1 MAPTDK
7 QTIEQLAAR
16 VEFLEDKIV
25 DSLET
30 VKETQA
36 RMCDDIS
43 KIKEAVYNP
52 DTGLYARLRTLE
64 DYVEII
70 ERYEVI
76 WPEWVSN
83 YDDKKEAI
91 HALVGLSRISEF
103 SRDKYHIWYR
113 ANISVYWNEK
123 KQILT
128 TSETRDMYSN
138 PVCACPRCGSA
149 FYNKLD
155 EYLAIPFTDNQINC
169 NFCKP
174 DERGRTKFN
183 RSKPVPL
190 EDIGLAGLS
199 TASYI

>member
-64 DYVEII
+64 EDNKSKNKFL
-70 ERYEVI
+70 
-76 WPEWVSN
+76 W
-83 YDDKKEAI
+83 
-91 HALVGLSRISEF
+91 LLLS
-103 SRDKYHIWYR
+103 
-113 ANISVYWNEK
+113 
-123 KQILT
+123 
-128 TSETRDMYSN
+128 
-138 PVCACPRCGSA
+138 
-149 FYNKLD
+149 
-155 EYLAIPFTDNQINC
+155 LAIGSLGAAIISHLN
-169 NFCKP
+169 
-174 DERGRTKFN
+174 
-183 RSKPVPL
+183 
-190 EDIGLAGLS
+190 
-199 TASYI
+199 

>member
-64 DYVEII
+64 EDNKSKNKFL
-70 ERYEVI
+70 
-76 WPEWVSN
+76 W
-83 YDDKKEAI
+83 
-91 HALVGLSRISEF
+91 LLLS
-103 SRDKYHIWYR
+103 
-113 ANISVYWNEK
+113 
-123 KQILT
+123 
-128 TSETRDMYSN
+128 
-138 PVCACPRCGSA
+138 
-149 FYNKLD
+149 
-155 EYLAIPFTDNQINC
+155 LAIGSMGAAVISHLN
-169 NFCKP
+169 
-174 DERGRTKFN
+174 
-183 RSKPVPL
+183 
-190 EDIGLAGLS
+190 
-199 TASYI
+199 

>member
-64 DYVEII
+64 DDHKSKNKFLWLLLSLGIGSMGAAII
-70 ERYEVI
+70 
-76 WPEWVSN
+76 SHLN
-83 YDDKKEAI
+83 
-91 HALVGLSRISEF
+91 
-103 SRDKYHIWYR
+103 
-113 ANISVYWNEK
+113 
-123 KQILT
+123 
-128 TSETRDMYSN
+128 
-138 PVCACPRCGSA
+138 
-149 FYNKLD
+149 
-155 EYLAIPFTDNQINC
+155 
-169 NFCKP
+169 
-174 DERGRTKFN
+174 
-183 RSKPVPL
+183 
-190 EDIGLAGLS
+190 
-199 TASYI
+199 

>member
-64 DYVEII
+64 EDNKSKNKFL
-70 ERYEVI
+70 
-76 WPEWVSN
+76 W
-83 YDDKKEAI
+83 
-91 HALVGLSRISEF
+91 LLLS
-103 SRDKYHIWYR
+103 
-113 ANISVYWNEK
+113 
-123 KQILT
+123 
-128 TSETRDMYSN
+128 
-138 PVCACPRCGSA
+138 
-149 FYNKLD
+149 
-155 EYLAIPFTDNQINC
+155 LAIGSMGAAIISHLN
-169 NFCKP
+169 
-174 DERGRTKFN
+174 
-183 RSKPVPL
+183 
-190 EDIGLAGLS
+190 
-199 TASYI
+199 

>member
-64 DYVEII
+64 EDNKSKNKFL
-70 ERYEVI
+70 
-76 WPEWVSN
+76 W
-83 YDDKKEAI
+83 
-91 HALVGLSRISEF
+91 LLLS
-103 SRDKYHIWYR
+103 
-113 ANISVYWNEK
+113 
-123 KQILT
+123 
-128 TSETRDMYSN
+128 
-138 PVCACPRCGSA
+138 
-149 FYNKLD
+149 
-155 EYLAIPFTDNQINC
+155 LAI
-169 NFCKP
+169 
-174 DERGRTKFN
+174 
-183 RSKPVPL
+183 
-190 EDIGLAGLS
+190 
-199 TASYI
+199 ASLGAAIISHLN

>member
-64 DYVEII
+64 EDNKSKNKFLWLVLSLGIGSMGAAII
-70 ERYEVI
+70 
-76 WPEWVSN
+76 SHLN
-83 YDDKKEAI
+83 
-91 HALVGLSRISEF
+91 
-103 SRDKYHIWYR
+103 
-113 ANISVYWNEK
+113 
-123 KQILT
+123 
-128 TSETRDMYSN
+128 
-138 PVCACPRCGSA
+138 
-149 FYNKLD
+149 
-155 EYLAIPFTDNQINC
+155 
-169 NFCKP
+169 
-174 DERGRTKFN
+174 
-183 RSKPVPL
+183 
-190 EDIGLAGLS
+190 
-199 TASYI
+199 